1 MDLYGKKD
9 KSIAQKTV
17 IIILET
23 IILAASGW
31 ILFGGGYHAIFTK
44 STVTVT
50 PDQSL
55 RHTFLFIFNCIIYA
69 RMLITIGYLVK
80 RHLPWAEA
88 IDIPFAFAVY
98 YIGFA
103 LLGYPADKSFGLPEI
118 FAVLIFLTGSFLNTF
133 SELQRDR
140 WKKNPENKGH
150 LYTTGLFKYSMHINF
165 FGDFLWVSAYAIM
178 TRNWYSTIIP
188 VAIFCFFA
196 FYNIPMLDK
205 HLASHYGEEFEDY
218 RKKTKKFVPFIY

>member
-9 KSIAQKTV
+9 RSFPQKAF
-17 IIILET
+17 IIVLET

-31 ILFGGGYHAIFTK
+31 ILFGNGYHVLFTK
-44 STVTVT
+44 SALTVS

-55 RHTFLFIFNCIIYA
+55 RHIFLFIFNCIIYG
-69 RMLITIGYLVK
+69 RMLVTIGYLVK

-103 LLGYPADKSFGLPEI
+103 LLGYMADIRFGIPEI
-118 FAVLIFLTGSFLNTF
+118 VAVIIFLTGSVLNTY

-150 LYTTGLFKYSMHINF
+150 LYTTGLFRYSMHINF
-165 FGDFLWVSAYAIM
+165 FGDFLWVTAYAIM
-178 TRNWYSTIIP
+178 TRNWYSAIIP
-188 VAIFCFFA
+188 VVIFCFFA

-205 HLASHYGEEFEDY
+205 HLASHYGDEFEEY
-218 RKKTKKFVPFIY
+218 RKKTKKFVPFLY

>member
-1 MDLYGKKD
+1 MDQYGKKD
-9 KSIAQKTV
+9 KSIAQKII

-23 IILAASGW
+23 IILAISGW
-31 ILFGGGYHAIFTK
+31 ILFGGGYHVIFTK
-44 STVTVT
+44 SITSVT

-103 LLGYPADKSFGLPEI
+103 MLGYSSAISFGLPEI
-118 FAVLIFLTGSFLNTF
+118 LAVLIFLTGSFLNTF
-133 SELQRDR
+133 SELQRNR
-140 WKKNPENKGH
+140 WKKKPENKGH

-165 FGDFLWVSAYAIM
+165 FRDFLWVCAYAVM
-178 TRNWYSTIIP
+178 TRNWYAAIIP
-188 VAIFCFFA
+188 AVIFCFFA

-205 HLASHYGEEFEDY
+205 HLASHYGAEFEAY
-218 RKKTKKFVPFIY
+218 RIKTKKFVPFIY